1 MRAFLTLAVGAAVL
15 AGVPAL
21 AQPAPSP
28 AQPQSQ
34 DADTANAASMP
45 EQGTD
50 AALAPP
56 AAEPRGYPLCSRTV
70 HDECVNPREAGRNYG
85 REPLDNWPGRPA
97 SEMH

>member
-1 MRAFLTLAVGAAVL
+1 MRAFLTLAMGAAVL

-21 AQPAPSP
+21 AQPAPASAP
-28 AQPQSQ
+28 PQTQ

-45 EQGTD
+45 GQGTD

-56 AAEPRGYPLCSRTV
+56 AAEPRGYPLCSREI
-70 HDECVNPREAGRNYG
+70 HDECVNPRQAGRNHG
-85 REPLDNWPGRPA
+85 RVPLEDWPGRPA